1 MTELRYPNERT
12 AYCEAH
18 DQLLKDE
25 QVAIRSW

>member
-1 MTELRYPNERT
+1 MTELCYPNEST
-12 AYCEAH
+12 ASREAH